1 MRLLD
6 VYCRFEKLGTT
17 RSKTRLDLVACN
29 AIYEPLQRQG
39 KAWVY
44 LISVPEHI
52 EGNQKRKS
60 EICLT
65 GGDGKY
71 VSGVFI
77 PDIQRSGIGYG
88 DIKGTTDAALF
99 VIGENSLEILIAKG
113 KKNTAFALYQLL
125 ADGELDSEIEVLRKQ
140 SNEFSEALKK
150 DLEKTVK
157 TDPIPL
163 GL

>member
-6 VYCRFEKLGTT
+6 VYCRFERLGKT

-29 AIYEPLQRQG
+29 EIYDPLQRQD

-60 EICLT
+60 ESCLT

-77 PDIQRSGIGYG
+77 PDIQRSGMGYG

-99 VIGENSLEILIAKG
+99 LISENSLEILIAKG

-125 ADGELDSEIEVLRKQ
+125 ADGEFDSEIEALRKGAGH
-140 SNEFSEALKK
+140 F
-150 DLEKTVK
+150 KTAA
-157 TDPIPL
+157 
-163 GL
+163 

>member
-6 VYCRFEKLGTT
+6 VYCRFERLGKT

-29 AIYEPLQRQG
+29 EIYQPLQTHG

-60 EICLT
+60 ERCLT

-99 VIGENSLEILIAKG
+99 VISENSLEILIAKG

-125 ADGELDSEIEVLRKQ
+125 VDGELDSEIEALRKGAGH
-140 SNEFSEALKK
+140 F
-150 DLEKTVK
+150 KTAA
-157 TDPIPL
+157 
-163 GL
+163 

>member
-17 RSKTRLDLVACN
+17 RSKTILDLVACN

-88 DIKGTTDAALF
+88 DIKDTTDAALF
-99 VIGENSLEILIAKG
+99 VIGENSLGILIAKG

-125 ADGELDSEIEVLRKQ
+125 ADGELDNEI
-140 SNEFSEALKK
+140 EFSEALKK

>member
-60 EICLT
+60 ELCLT

-77 PDIQRSGIGYG
+77 PDIQRPGLGYG

-99 VIGENSLEILIAKG
+99 VISENSLEILIAKG

-125 ADGELDSEIEVLRKQ
+125 ADGELDREINILKQ
-140 SNEFSEALKK
+140 SIKSANGA
-150 DLEKTVK
+150 
-157 TDPIPL
+157 II
-163 GL
+163 